1 MKKNLQV
8 HSRLIHSVLS
18 KYPGTFSA
26 FRELINNSIQA
37 QATKI
42 DITIEMN
49 DSDNALAPSAFKM
62 IEIRDNGRGVARD
75 EFENKILKVANDNK
89 PGGKGIGRFA
99 ALQIAKEISITTV
112 AKNNADNKFYK
123 ITCHFDMEEL
133 RKVTN
138 FQDIIVDLEVE
149 DAAETYSWYSVKLEN
164 FYTEAEIEKEKS
176 KMMSSN
182 FMLENIE
189 KALFEY
195 YYQELLENKVCFF
208 VNGSILNPMKFISQ
222 APEKKTCDFETLEG
236 KKYQLDYTYVLL
248 STEKAGA
255 PRISFRTNNAGLH
268 SAVHS
273 FEHTFDIPEDKQW
286 FVSVDSE
293 YFNETSD
300 MFRNLLVEAL
310 DPQLSHLKHIV
321 TQQVDDFFIS
331 KYKDYKAFVDQL
343 TADESYPYHAKK
355 ASETKKKIFNQIA
368 FGLEKKYKLL
378 AGKDKT
384 RKIIYPLLDHSLSEG
399 NISEIIQQVLKLD
412 KDMVKKFHTLLSR
425 VNIEEIITFS
435 DMVSH
440 KLETIHLLEELI
452 YGDCRKRVKER
463 SQLHKIVEKNLWLF
477 GEQYANGCF
486 SLSDKN
492 LENNLKQFREEF
504 LDYKPTAKDDN
515 LIPEKKSKNITDLF
529 FFSQKIIDEN
539 TKEVLVV
546 ELKAPRVKLNDKE
559 KHQLSKYA
567 DQIIKSP
574 SLSTNIKFKLILLG
588 SEIGDSIRNRLGK
601 DAKDYFLLDEV
612 ENVKCYAI
620 KWADLLERAKRK
632 LSYLSQE
639 MNIRDR
645 SIQDFLQENF
655 PEINIGNLNSHKDK
669 PQCPEN

>member
-1 MKKNLQV
+1 
-8 HSRLIHSVLS
+8 
-18 KYPGTFSA
+18 
-26 FRELINNSIQA
+26 
-37 QATKI
+37 
-42 DITIEMN
+42 
-49 DSDNALAPSAFKM
+49 
-62 IEIRDNGRGVARD
+62 
-75 EFENKILKVANDNK
+75 
-89 PGGKGIGRFA
+89 
-99 ALQIAKEISITTV
+99 
-112 AKNNADNKFYK
+112 
-123 ITCHFDMEEL
+123 
-133 RKVTN
+133 
-138 FQDIIVDLEVE
+138 
-149 DAAETYSWYSVKLEN
+149 
-164 FYTEAEIEKEKS
+164 
-176 KMMSSN
+176 
-182 FMLENIE
+182 
-189 KALFEY
+189 
-195 YYQELLENKVCFF
+195 
-208 VNGSILNPMKFISQ
+208 
-222 APEKKTCDFETLEG
+222 
-236 KKYQLDYTYVLL
+236 
-248 STEKAGA
+248 
-255 PRISFRTNNAGLH
+255 
-268 SAVHS
+268 
-273 FEHTFDIPEDKQW
+273 
-286 FVSVDSE
+286 
-293 YFNETSD
+293 
-300 MFRNLLVEAL
+300 
-310 DPQLSHLKHIV
+310 
-321 TQQVDDFFIS
+321 
-331 KYKDYKAFVDQL
+331 
-343 TADESYPYHAKK
+343 
-355 ASETKKKIFNQIA
+355 
-368 FGLEKKYKLL
+368 
-378 AGKDKT
+378 
-384 RKIIYPLLDHSLSEG
+384 
-399 NISEIIQQVLKLD
+399 
-412 KDMVKKFHTLLSR
+412 MVKKFHTLLSR